1 MNRMNV
7 NFFICENLLLFFH
20 FVLFGGFFLVSF
32 FSSVWRESDGCRG
45 GCGGALTVSGSEV
58 TARATPGSRSLAH
71 SVCLTCFFSFQNSD
85 PYVEPA
91 IEDSEN

>member
-45 GCGGALTVSGSEV
+45 GCGGALTEWLGGRCTGNAGLSL
-58 TARATPGSRSLAH
+58 SRSFCVSHML
-71 SVCLTCFFSFQNSD
+71 FFLSKFGSLC
-85 PYVEPA
+85 
-91 IEDSEN
+91 